1 MTTITKRLQRETNAF
16 YRGRPLVIEL
26 DKFGLTIREK
36 GRRSGYVVPFAAIHA
51 TGAKIAE
58 RERRAEKAAKK
69 KGARK

>member
-1 MTTITKRLQRETNAF
+1 MTPITRAVKRETNAF

-26 DKFGLTIREK
+26 GQFGLIIREK
-36 GRRSGYVVPFAAIHA
+36 GRRSGYSVPFAAIYA

-69 KGARK
+69 KGAPR